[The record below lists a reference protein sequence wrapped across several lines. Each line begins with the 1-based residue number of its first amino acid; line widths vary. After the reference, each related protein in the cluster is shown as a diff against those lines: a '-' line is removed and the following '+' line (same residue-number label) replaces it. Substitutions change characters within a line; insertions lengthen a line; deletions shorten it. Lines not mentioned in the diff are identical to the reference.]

1 MMPDNISSDILS
13 LANIMKILG
22 DPNRLHI
29 TLLISR
35 QELCVCELT
44 AILGLSQSNVSQH
57 LAKLKS
63 SGIVKERRQA
73 QWVYYSLNQEKF
85 PIIKNIINTLPDI
98 SFELLKL
105 NGLQEHLKCKK

>member
-1 MMPDNISSDILS
+1 MPDNISSDISS

-29 TLLISR
+29 TSLISR

-63 SGIVKERRQA
+63 SGIVKERKQA
-73 QWVYYSLNQEKF
+73 QWVYYSLNLEKF
-85 PIIKNIINTLPDI
+85 PIIKDIIHNLPDI
-98 SFELLKL
+98 SGELLKL